1 MDFLHGLNP
10 QQRRAVEAPDGPA
23 LVLAGPGSGKTR
35 VLTQRVAYLVEGR
48 GISPRHILAVTFTNK
63 AAREMR
69 ERLEK
74 ILSPTRAA
82 ELTLGT
88 FHSICAR
95 WLRRD
100 APEIGLNRE
109 FVIYDQD
116 DQTSLIKQ
124 ALKDLN
130 VDEKRYT
137 PSAVLN
143 AISSAKNELITPE
156 NYQPPTY
163 WHEMVRRVYPRYQEL
178 LRASN
183 ALDFDDLLLEVV
195 RLLDTKPD
203 VLKRYQDRYQYFLV
217 DEFQD
222 TNTAQYTMLQQLS
235 NKTHNLFCVGDED
248 QCLPTGTLIQTPTGS
263 KPIEKIREGEQ
274 VIAASGRGASMPS
287 KVTHVGSRAFN
298 GEVVRVTT
306 RRGYSF
312 RATPNHIVFT
322 RLGIS
327 ADVHCVYLMYRKELG
342 YRIGLTI
349 GARSDGVKPELQ
361 TGLKVRGNQ
370 EQADRVWILR
380 VCSTREEA
388 SYWEAYYAF
397 QYGIPTTVFHAAGR
411 KMRFSQKSIERL
423 FGSVD
428 TIERAEQLLA
438 DLRLDERYPHYI
450 PKAKLARHVVNL
462 RYFSDSRRTET
473 TPWTAHRVS
482 INNDDQKLGR
492 TLAARGYVTRK
503 GKRKTWRFE
512 ASRLQ
517 FDDAQ
522 TLAQEVS
529 QAGGDLEIITGAFLC
544 AAPNEMTARRF
555 SLMPVSHLHLS
566 MRVTIYDKGKI
577 VEDEI
582 IEVKW
587 EPYRGKVYDLEVAD
601 VHNYLAEGVVVHN
614 SIYKWRGAD
623 FRNIQ
628 RFRDEHPKLFEVV
641 LEQNYRSTQTIL
653 DAARGVIDRNV
664 HRTKKSLFT
673 ERAGGS
679 PITVYE
685 AYNQDDEA
693 EFVIGTIQDLIR
705 SSDHHLGD
713 VAVFYRTN
721 AQSRAIEDAFIRSG
735 IPYRLIGG
743 TRFYSRREVKDVLA
757 YLRLIH
763 NPHDVV
769 SLLRVINVPPRGI
782 GAKTLSVL
790 DEVARR
796 GDQSAYQLIHALKAA
811 GVNSPLAS
819 DLTPKAKQAL
829 VDFAAL
835 IDRFIDSPARGNNVA
850 QLIDLVLSESGYL
863 RFVNDGTEEGKDRYD
878 NIKELRN
885 VASDYTRAVGEDP
898 LAEFL
903 EDVALVADVDSLK
916 DQADAPT
923 LMTLHSAKGL
933 EFPIVFITGLEEGL
947 LPHSRSLEDP
957 DQLEEERRLCYV
969 GITRAKERVLL
980 TYAFRRTMWGS
991 NDVSMPSRFLS
1002 DIPKKLISGST
1013 SFAGGKPKEAAAVR
1027 ASTWESASSNASRRS
1042 VEPARVLLF
1051 RAGQRVKHAKFGE
1064 GIVIESKPDGSDEE
1078 VTVAFAKAGIK
1089 RLLASFANL
1098 TKLPG

>member
-74 ILSPTRAA
+74 ILSPARAA

-137 PSAVLN
+137 PSSVLN

-195 RLLDTKPD
+195 RLLDTKPE

-222 TNTAQYTMLQQLS
+222 TNTAQYTMLRQLA

-248 QCLPTGTLIQTPTGS
+248 Q
-263 KPIEKIREGEQ
+263 
-274 VIAASGRGASMPS
+274 
-287 KVTHVGSRAFN
+287 
-298 GEVVRVTT
+298 
-306 RRGYSF
+306 
-312 RATPNHIVFT
+312 
-322 RLGIS
+322 
-327 ADVHCVYLMYRKELG
+327 
-342 YRIGLTI
+342 
-349 GARSDGVKPELQ
+349 
-361 TGLKVRGNQ
+361 
-370 EQADRVWILR
+370 
-380 VCSTREEA
+380 
-388 SYWEAYYAF
+388 
-397 QYGIPTTVFHAAGR
+397 
-411 KMRFSQKSIERL
+411 
-423 FGSVD
+423 
-428 TIERAEQLLA
+428 
-438 DLRLDERYPHYI
+438 
-450 PKAKLARHVVNL
+450 
-462 RYFSDSRRTET
+462 
-473 TPWTAHRVS
+473 
-482 INNDDQKLGR
+482 
-492 TLAARGYVTRK
+492 
-503 GKRKTWRFE
+503 
-512 ASRLQ
+512 
-517 FDDAQ
+517 
-522 TLAQEVS
+522 
-529 QAGGDLEIITGAFLC
+529 
-544 AAPNEMTARRF
+544 
-555 SLMPVSHLHLS
+555 
-566 MRVTIYDKGKI
+566 
-577 VEDEI
+577 
-582 IEVKW
+582 
-587 EPYRGKVYDLEVAD
+587 
-601 VHNYLAEGVVVHN
+601 

-628 RFRDEHPKLFEVV
+628 LFRDQHPKLFEVV

-693 EFVIGTIQDLIR
+693 EFVINTIQDLIR
-705 SSDHHLGD
+705 TSEHHLGD

-782 GAKTLSVL
+782 GAKTLGVL

-796 GDQSAYQLIHALKAA
+796 GERTAYQLIHALKTD

-819 DLTPKAKQAL
+819 SLTPKAKQAL
-829 VDFAAL
+829 IDFAAM
-835 IDRFIDSPARGNNVA
+835 IDRFIDSPARGSNVA
-850 QLIDLVLSESGYL
+850 QLIDLVLKESTYQ
-863 RFVNDGTEEGKDRYD
+863 RFINDGTEEGKDRYD

-991 NDVSMPSRFLS
+991 NDVSTPSRFLQ
-1002 DIPKKLISGST
+1002 DIPKKLISGTT

-1027 ASTWESASSNASRRS
+1027 ASTWESASANAARRS
-1042 VEPARVLLF
+1042 AEPAQALSF
-1051 RAGQRVKHAKFGE
+1051 RSGQRVRHAKFGD
-1064 GIVIESKPDGSDEE
+1064 GIVIESKIDRNDEE
-1078 VTVAFAKAGIK
+1078 VTVAFEKAGIK

-1098 TKLPG
+1098 TKLQG

>member
-74 ILSPTRAA
+74 ILSPTRAT

-116 DQTSLIKQ
+116 DQTSLVKQ

-156 NYQPPTY
+156 NYQPPSY

-195 RLLDTKPD
+195 RLFDTKPE

-222 TNTAQYTMLQQLS
+222 TNTAQYTLLKQLA
-235 NKTHNLFCVGDED
+235 NETHNLFCVGDED
-248 QCLPTGTLIQTPTGS
+248 Q
-263 KPIEKIREGEQ
+263 
-274 VIAASGRGASMPS
+274 
-287 KVTHVGSRAFN
+287 
-298 GEVVRVTT
+298 
-306 RRGYSF
+306 
-312 RATPNHIVFT
+312 
-322 RLGIS
+322 
-327 ADVHCVYLMYRKELG
+327 
-342 YRIGLTI
+342 
-349 GARSDGVKPELQ
+349 
-361 TGLKVRGNQ
+361 
-370 EQADRVWILR
+370 
-380 VCSTREEA
+380 
-388 SYWEAYYAF
+388 
-397 QYGIPTTVFHAAGR
+397 
-411 KMRFSQKSIERL
+411 
-423 FGSVD
+423 
-428 TIERAEQLLA
+428 
-438 DLRLDERYPHYI
+438 
-450 PKAKLARHVVNL
+450 
-462 RYFSDSRRTET
+462 
-473 TPWTAHRVS
+473 
-482 INNDDQKLGR
+482 
-492 TLAARGYVTRK
+492 
-503 GKRKTWRFE
+503 
-512 ASRLQ
+512 
-517 FDDAQ
+517 
-522 TLAQEVS
+522 
-529 QAGGDLEIITGAFLC
+529 
-544 AAPNEMTARRF
+544 
-555 SLMPVSHLHLS
+555 
-566 MRVTIYDKGKI
+566 
-577 VEDEI
+577 
-582 IEVKW
+582 
-587 EPYRGKVYDLEVAD
+587 
-601 VHNYLAEGVVVHN
+601 

-693 EFVIGTIQDLIR
+693 EFVVGTIQDLIR
-705 SSDHHLGD
+705 TSEHHLGD
-713 VAVFYRTN
+713 MAVFYRTN

-769 SLLRVINVPPRGI
+769 SLLRVINMPPRGI

-790 DEVARR
+790 DEVSRR
-796 GDQSAYQLIHALKAA
+796 GEKSAYQLIHDLKSA
-811 GVNSPLAS
+811 GVSSPLAS
-819 DLTPKAKQAL
+819 SLTPKAKQAL
-829 VDFAAL
+829 VDFAGM
-835 IDRFIDSPARGNNVA
+835 IDRFIDSPARGSNVA
-850 QLIDLVLSESGYL
+850 ELIDLVLKESAYQ
-863 RFVNDGTEEGKDRYD
+863 RFIDDGTEEGKDRYD

-903 EDVALVADVDSLK
+903 EDVALVADVDALK
-916 DQADAPT
+916 DQTDAPT

-947 LPHSRSLEDP
+947 LPHARSMEDP

-991 NDVSMPSRFLS
+991 NDVSTPSRFLQ
-1002 DIPKKLISGST
+1002 DIPKKLLSGSM
-1013 SFAGGKPKEAAAVR
+1013 SFAGSKPKGAAMVR
-1027 ASTWESASSNASRRS
+1027 ASTWDSASAKTRS
-1042 VEPARVLLF
+1042 AEPARAMLF
-1051 RAGQRVKHAKFGE
+1051 RSGQRVKHAKFGD
-1064 GIVIESKPDGSDEE
+1064 GVVIESKIDRNDEE
-1078 VTVAFAKAGIK
+1078 VTVAFEKAGIK

>member
-74 ILSPTRAA
+74 ILSPTRAT

-116 DQTSLIKQ
+116 DQTSLVKQ

-156 NYQPPTY
+156 NYQPPSY

-195 RLLDTKPD
+195 RLFDTKPE

-222 TNTAQYTMLQQLS
+222 TNTAQYTLLKQLA

-248 QCLPTGTLIQTPTGS
+248 Q
-263 KPIEKIREGEQ
+263 
-274 VIAASGRGASMPS
+274 
-287 KVTHVGSRAFN
+287 
-298 GEVVRVTT
+298 
-306 RRGYSF
+306 
-312 RATPNHIVFT
+312 
-322 RLGIS
+322 
-327 ADVHCVYLMYRKELG
+327 
-342 YRIGLTI
+342 
-349 GARSDGVKPELQ
+349 
-361 TGLKVRGNQ
+361 
-370 EQADRVWILR
+370 
-380 VCSTREEA
+380 
-388 SYWEAYYAF
+388 
-397 QYGIPTTVFHAAGR
+397 
-411 KMRFSQKSIERL
+411 
-423 FGSVD
+423 
-428 TIERAEQLLA
+428 
-438 DLRLDERYPHYI
+438 
-450 PKAKLARHVVNL
+450 
-462 RYFSDSRRTET
+462 
-473 TPWTAHRVS
+473 
-482 INNDDQKLGR
+482 
-492 TLAARGYVTRK
+492 
-503 GKRKTWRFE
+503 
-512 ASRLQ
+512 
-517 FDDAQ
+517 
-522 TLAQEVS
+522 
-529 QAGGDLEIITGAFLC
+529 
-544 AAPNEMTARRF
+544 
-555 SLMPVSHLHLS
+555 
-566 MRVTIYDKGKI
+566 
-577 VEDEI
+577 
-582 IEVKW
+582 
-587 EPYRGKVYDLEVAD
+587 
-601 VHNYLAEGVVVHN
+601 

-693 EFVIGTIQDLIR
+693 EFVVGTIQDLIR
-705 SSDHHLGD
+705 TSEHHLGD
-713 VAVFYRTN
+713 MAVFYRTN

-769 SLLRVINVPPRGI
+769 SLLRVINMPPRGI

-790 DEVARR
+790 DEVSRR
-796 GDQSAYQLIHALKAA
+796 GEKSAYQLIHDLKSA
-811 GVNSPLAS
+811 GVSSPLAS
-819 DLTPKAKQAL
+819 SLTPKAKQAL
-829 VDFAAL
+829 VDFAGM
-835 IDRFIDSPARGNNVA
+835 IDRFIDSPARGSNVA
-850 QLIDLVLSESGYL
+850 QLIDLVLKESAYQ
-863 RFVNDGTEEGKDRYD
+863 RFIDDGTEEGKDRYD

-903 EDVALVADVDSLK
+903 EDVALVADVDALK
-916 DQADAPT
+916 DQTDAPT

-947 LPHSRSLEDP
+947 LPHARSMEDP

-991 NDVSMPSRFLS
+991 NDVSTPSRFLQ
-1002 DIPKKLISGST
+1002 DIPKKLLSGSM
-1013 SFAGGKPKEAAAVR
+1013 SFAGSKPKGAAMVR
-1027 ASTWESASSNASRRS
+1027 ASTWDSASAKTRS
-1042 VEPARVLLF
+1042 AEPARAMLF
-1051 RAGQRVKHAKFGE
+1051 RSGQRVKHAKFGD
-1064 GIVIESKPDGSDEE
+1064 GVVIESKIDRNDEE
-1078 VTVAFAKAGIK
+1078 VTVAFEKAGIK

>member
-10 QQRRAVEAPDGPA
+10 QQRRAVEAPDGPT

-35 VLTQRVAYLVEGR
+35 VLTQRVAHLVEGR

-143 AISSAKNELITPE
+143 AISSAKNELITPV
-156 NYQPPTY
+156 NYQPPSY

-195 RLLDTKPD
+195 RLFDTKPE

-222 TNTAQYTMLQQLS
+222 TNTAQYTLLQQLA

-248 QCLPTGTLIQTPTGS
+248 QCLPAGTLIQTPTDS
-263 KPIEKIREGEQ
+263 KPIEKIRNGEPI
-274 VIAASGRGASMPS
+274 IAAGGRGASMS
-287 KVTHVGSRAFN
+287 SNVLQVGSRSFD

-306 RRGYSF
+306 LRGYSF
-312 RATPNHIVFT
+312 RATPNHIVFA

-327 ADVHCVYLMYRKELG
+327 PDVHCVYLMYRAGLG
-342 YRIGLTI
+342 YRVGVTV
-349 GARSDGVKPELQ
+349 GARSDGVSAELQ

-380 VCSTREEA
+380 ICSMRTEA
-388 SYWEAYYAF
+388 YYWEAFYAF
-397 QYGIPTTVFHAAGR
+397 QYGVPTTVFHSAGR
-411 KMRFSQKSIERL
+411 KMRFDQPLIDRL
-423 FGSVD
+423 YENID
-428 TIERAEQLLA
+428 TTERAERLLA
-438 DLRLDERYPHYI
+438 DLHLDLRYPHYI

-462 RYFSDSRRTET
+462 RYFSDSRRSGT

-482 INNDDQKLGR
+482 INNDDVRLRQKLESH
-492 TLAARGYVTRK
+492 GYSTRK
-503 GKRKTWRFE
+503 GKRKTWRVE

-522 TLAQEVS
+522 TLAQDLS
-529 QAGGDLEIITGAFLC
+529 RIGGDLEIITGAFLC
-544 AAPNEMTARRF
+544 NSKSKMAARRF
-555 SLMPVSHLHLS
+555 SLMPISHLHPS
-566 MRVTIYDKGKI
+566 MRVAVNHKGNI
-577 VEDEI
+577 IEDEI
-582 IEVKW
+582 VEVRW
-587 EPYRGKVYDLEVAD
+587 EHYHGKVYDLEVAD

-673 ERAGGS
+673 ERSGGS

-693 EFVIGTIQDLIR
+693 EYVVGTIQDLIR
-705 SSDHHLGD
+705 SSEHHLGD
-713 VAVFYRTN
+713 MAVFYRTN

-790 DEVARR
+790 DEVSRR
-796 GDQSAYQLIHALKAA
+796 GDQSAYQLIHDLKSA
-811 GVNSPLAS
+811 GANSPLDS
-819 DLTPKAKQAL
+819 SLTPKAKQAL
-829 VDFAAL
+829 VDFAAM
-835 IDRFIDSPARGNNVA
+835 IDRWIDSPARGSNVA
-850 QLIDLVLSESGYL
+850 ELIDLVLKESAFQRYID
-863 RFVNDGTEEGKDRYD
+863 DGTEEGKDRYD

-903 EDVALVADVDSLK
+903 EDVALVADVDALK
-916 DQADAPT
+916 DQTDAPT

-947 LPHSRSLEDP
+947 LPHARSMEDP

-991 NDVSMPSRFLS
+991 DDVSTPSRFLN
-1002 DIPKKLISGST
+1002 DIPKKLLSGSM
-1013 SFAGGKPKEAAAVR
+1013 SFAGSKPKEAAMIR
-1027 ASTWESASSNASRRS
+1027 ASTWESASAKTRS
-1042 VEPARVLLF
+1042 AEPARAMLF
-1051 RAGQRVKHAKFGE
+1051 RSGQRVKHAKFGD
-1064 GIVIESKPDGSDEE
+1064 GIVIESKIDRNDEE
-1078 VTVAFAKAGIK
+1078 VTVAFEKAGIK